1 MITTCFFIAMM
12 VISFFVI
19 FPIYLIVWLFTFW
32 FDKRR
37 VIVHRFT
44 CIWASLLTILM
55 LGWRIKVIDRKNL
68 NSKGA
73 KVIVCNHQSLLD
85 VPILYRLRKN
95 FKFISKAGVF
105 KVPFL
110 GWVMYLNKYIGVER
124 GTIKSMVKMM
134 QDCADNLKQGSS
146 ILIFPEGTRSE
157 DGKLKPFK
165 TGAFSLAKDNQK
177 SIVPVVIKGATGL
190 LTKKTLKMKPFKK
203 ITVKVLEEIPYDAIK
218 DKSLAD
224 IANSIQ
230 ELMSAEL
237 EKL

>member
-1 MITTCFFIAMM
+1 MMTTCFFLAIM
-12 VISFFVI
+12 VVSFFTI
-19 FPIYLIVWLFTFW
+19 FPIYLVLWLFTFL

-55 LGWRIKVIDRKNL
+55 LGWRVKVSGRKNL

-73 KVIVCNHQSLLD
+73 KVIVCNHQSLMD
-85 VPILYRLRKN
+85 IMILYRLHKS
-95 FKFISKAGVF
+95 FKFISKAVIF

-110 GWVMYLNKYIGVER
+110 GWVMYLNKYIGIER

-134 QDCADNLKQGSS
+134 QDCTDNLKQGSS

-157 DGKLKPFK
+157 DGNLKPFK

-177 SIVPVVIKGATGL
+177 SIVPIIIKGTSDLPA
-190 LTKKTLKMKPFKK
+190 KNTLKLKPFKK
-203 ITVKVLEEIPYDAIK
+203 ITVKVLEEIPYSDFK
-218 DKSLAD
+218 DKPLID
-224 IANSIQ
+224 IVNSVQ
-230 ELMSAEL
+230 ELMVEEL
-237 EKL
+237 ERL